1 MQRFQTEL
9 DQSSQTHSRNNNTLY
24 ILYTDYPIKQNV
36 FHAADYYS
44 DAGMDAYCD
53 QYILL

>member
-9 DQSSQTHSRNNNTLY
+9 DQSSQTHSRNNTLY